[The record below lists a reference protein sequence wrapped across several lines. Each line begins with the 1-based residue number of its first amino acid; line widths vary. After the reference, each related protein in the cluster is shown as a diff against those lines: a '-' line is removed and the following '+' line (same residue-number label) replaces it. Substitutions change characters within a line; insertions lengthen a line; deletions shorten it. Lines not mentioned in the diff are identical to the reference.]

1 MVGVAFFE
9 DACECGGDFNTVID
23 ASGMMGVATTAA
35 GGGSPKWNI
44 AVAGTALTASIVE
57 LFDLAPFFDSVC
69 VGTFFLVGR
78 GFAAVAAFLVLC
90 AIATPF
96 DVSDIAA
103 LATTAADVAVA
114 APAARRERRCFTVG
128 SNSESAAA
136 LSLRVFTIAMTM
148 ARGQFNFGK
157 VMISI
162 DEVGCSGGGI
172 MM

>member
-1 MVGVAFFE
+1 
-9 DACECGGDFNTVID
+9 
-23 ASGMMGVATTAA
+23 MGVATTAA
-35 GGGSPKWNI
+35 GGGSKWNI

-57 LFDLAPFFDSVC
+57 LFDLAPPFFDSVC
-69 VGTFFLVGR
+69 IGTFFLVGR

-103 LATTAADVAVA
+103 LATTADDVAVA
-114 APAARRERRCFTVG
+114 APAARREQRCFTVG

-136 LSLRVFTIAMTM
+136 LSLRVFTIAMMM
-148 ARGQFNFGK
+148 ARGQFNVGK

-162 DEVGCSGGGI
+162 DEVGRSGEGL
-172 MM
+172 